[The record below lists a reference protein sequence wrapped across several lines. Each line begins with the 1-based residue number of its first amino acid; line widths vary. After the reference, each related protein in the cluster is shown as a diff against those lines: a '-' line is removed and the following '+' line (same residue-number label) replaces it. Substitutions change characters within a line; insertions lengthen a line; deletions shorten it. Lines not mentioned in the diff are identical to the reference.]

1 MPKNQKT
8 NLVFRVVRRPAI
20 GLVRIYQSCISPI
33 IGGRAAC
40 RFTPTCSE
48 YTAQAIDKYGVFR
61 GTMLGIRRILRCRPG
76 GGFGY
81 DPVP

>member
-1 MPKNQKT
+1 MTNRQNQNNFIT
-8 NLVFRVVRRPAI
+8 LIAI
-20 GLVRIYQSCISPI
+20 GLVRIYQSCISPF

-40 RFTPTCSE
+40 RFVPSCSE
-48 YTAQAIDKYGVFR
+48 YTATAIKKYGAWR
-61 GTMLGIRRILRCRPG
+61 GTIMGMRRILRCRPG

>member
-1 MPKNQKT
+1 MHKIKS
-8 NLVFRVVRRPAI
+8 VFTIIAIAMVRF
-20 GLVRIYQSCISPI
+20 YQLAISPV

-48 YTAQAIDKYGVFR
+48 YTRIAIEKHGIIRGVYMGF
-61 GTMLGIRRILRCRPG
+61 RRICRCRPG
-76 GGFGY
+76 GGYGY